1 MTTQRLYVLM
11 ALIALVICLS
21 AAQAMPDSGS
31 RDAGPVPT
39 GTGLVEGRGQE
50 EGAAAGVGVLS
61 EDLLKDWYWRLL
73 GPSMPAGRA
82 WTVVGVES
90 DPTTLYV
97 TTASGGLWKSMNNGT
112 TFEPV
117 FDHEGS
123 ASTGAV
129 AIAPSNPD
137 IVWVGTGEPANTRA
151 NSWGDGV
158 YKSSDGGATWTN
170 MGLRDSRMTGHIL
183 IHPENPDIVYVA
195 AMGRLWGRNEER
207 GIFKTVD
214 GGESWRKVLYIDDTT
229 GFNDIQMH
237 PADPDVLLAAAWQRF
252 RYGGGDMAEAGPGS
266 GIFKSTDGGET
277 WERLENG
284 LPTDP
289 MGKIHI
295 AIARNNPDIVYA
307 NILTG
312 EPAGRGQRTSDQG
325 GLFRSDDGGDSWT
338 RVNDRQTSYYY
349 NRVYVDPNDDETVW
363 MPVYEL
369 NRSRDGGRTF
379 EEVNMR
385 HVHNDLHSMWIDP
398 HDSTHFLLSGDGGV
412 NITYDGGRTY
422 QQAVL
427 PIGQFY
433 ETAVDTANPYHV
445 FGGMQDTGHWRG
457 PVRTYDEEGIT
468 AFDWIKLRY
477 VGDGMAIATDPR
489 DPNVLFMAQQF
500 GNTSRLDL
508 TTWNRTELQPSDPD
522 ELRSRGAR
530 NEMRWDWSPALA
542 LSKHDPDF
550 VFLGSNYLFRIH
562 GPTGSWE
569 LISPDLTRQQGTS
582 PRGISE
588 GYHSYGA
595 LFSVAESPLDAEML
609 WAGADDGP
617 IWVTRD
623 GGTHWTRVDVSI
635 PGPALMPP
643 ESAAEGSARV
653 ATASEWGRSDSPG
666 LDPTEPQMAHFRAAP
681 YPPSRSAII
690 ANVTGMLPMGNWPTP
705 CVVAEIEPSR
715 FARETAYVAYDCHKL
730 DDVRPYLFKTT
741 DAGRSWRSINGDLP
755 DNGSSWVIREDPRHP
770 DVLYAGTELGIFVTI
785 DGGVHWARL
794 KGNLP
799 TVGTRSLA
807 IQEREQDLV
816 AATYGRSIWVTDIS
830 PFAEMAGPSQ
840 LAVGAN
846 AGGEALAKPLH
857 LFAPEPVTL
866 FKTRVT
872 YGNTIEEL
880 NGDMFFR
887 AANPPD
893 GAIITYYLRDGI
905 PGDVRIEIFDTAG
918 NPLRTLRGPGEPGM
932 HQVVWDLK
940 SDETAAAQARR
951 GMTPSEADYAAK
963 VAPGRY
969 SITVTA
975 GDLSETGYV
984 NVRVAPPATRE
995 RF

>member
-1 MTTQRLYVLM
+1 MRIHVPVAVIGL
-11 ALIALVICLS
+11 LICSVAIPGSPGAS
-21 AAQAMPDSGS
+21 AFGGAPGSPAVAGTWPAQAGETSQ
-31 RDAGPVPT
+31 
-39 GTGLVEGRGQE
+39 GLFNDEL
-50 EGAAAGVGVLS
+50 LS
-61 EDLLKDWYWRLL
+61 DWHWRLL
-73 GPSMPAGRA
+73 GPTMPAGRA

-90 DPTTLYV
+90 DPKTLYV
-97 TTASGGLWKSMNNGT
+97 TTASGGLWKSTNNGT

-117 FDHEGS
+117 FESEGS

-129 AIAPSNPD
+129 AIAASNTD

-158 YKSSDGGATWTN
+158 YKSTDGGATWAN
-170 MGLRDSRMTGHIL
+170 MGLRDSRMTGHIV
-183 IHPENPDIVYVA
+183 IHPEDPDIVYVA

-207 GIFKTVD
+207 GIFKTVN
-214 GGESWRKVLYIDDTT
+214 GGATWQKVLYVDDTT

-237 PADPDVLLAAAWQRF
+237 PADPDVLFAAAWQRF
-252 RYGGGDMAEAGPGS
+252 RYGGGDMAESGPGS
-266 GIFKSTDGGET
+266 GIFRSTDGGEN
-277 WERLENG
+277 WERLANG

-312 EPAGRGQRTSDQG
+312 EPAGRGQRTSEQG

-363 MPVYEL
+363 MSVYEL

-385 HVHNDLHSMWIDP
+385 HVHNDLHSMWINP
-398 HDSTHFLLSGDGGV
+398 ADSDHFVLSGDGGV
-412 NITYDGGRTY
+412 SISYDGGDTY
-422 QQAVL
+422 QQTVL

-433 ETAVDTANPYHV
+433 ETAVDTADPYHV
-445 FGGMQDTGHWRG
+445 FGGMQDTGHWRA

-477 VGDGMAIATDPR
+477 VGDGMAIAADPR

-508 TTWNRTELQPSDPD
+508 RTWDRTELQPRDPD
-522 ELRSRGAR
+522 ALRSRGALHQ
-530 NEMRWDWSPALA
+530 MRWDWSPAMA

-550 VFLGSNYLFRIH
+550 VYLGGNYLFRIH
-562 GPTGSWE
+562 GPTASWE
-569 LISPDLTRQQGTS
+569 LISPDLTRQQDTS

-617 IWVTRD
+617 IWVTRN
-623 GGTHWTRVDVSI
+623 GGQRWRRVDVNV

-643 ESAAEGSARV
+643 ESAADGATKV
-653 ATASEWGRSDSPG
+653 ATESEWEIGENLEIGG
-666 LDPTEPQMAHFRAAP
+666 LDPAEPQMAHFRSAP
-681 YPPSRSAII
+681 YPPSRSTMI
-690 ANVTGMLPMGNWPTP
+690 ANVTGMLPMANWPTP
-705 CVVAEIEPSR
+705 CIVAEIEPSR

-730 DDVRPYLFKTT
+730 DDVRPYLLKTT

-755 DNGSSWVIREDPRHP
+755 ENGSTWVIREDPRHP
-770 DVLYAGTELGIFVTI
+770 EVLYAGTEFGIFVTI
-785 DGGVHWARL
+785 DGGEHWVQL

-807 IQEREQDLV
+807 IQEQEQDLV

-830 PFAEMAGPSQ
+830 PFAEMAGPSE
-840 LAVGAN
+840 LAAGHN
-846 AGGEALAKPLH
+846 AGSDALAKPLH
-857 LFAPEPVTL
+857 LFASEPATL

-893 GAIITYYLRDGI
+893 GAIITYHLRDGI
-905 PGDVRIEIFDTAG
+905 SGDVRIEISDIAG
-918 NPLRTLRGPGEPGM
+918 NTLRTLRGPGEAGL
-932 HQVVWDLK
+932 HQIIWDLK
-940 SDETAAAQARR
+940 SNETAADQPRR
-951 GMTPSEADYAAK
+951 GTTPSEADYAAK
-963 VAPGRY
+963 VAAGRY
-969 SITVTA
+969 SVTVTA
-975 GDLSETGYV
+975 GELFEEGFV
-984 NVRVAPPATRE
+984 NVRVAPPTTSVR
-995 RF
+995 